1 MSRIAEI
8 NAMIGKLQQE
18 RTDIINAENFKN
30 TEEIK
35 SLKWTKDCDARLHI
49 ESGWSTGLSHY
60 KIFIFG
66 KTPEFTNPINV
77 MGESSLYEYNVL
89 FGKDFMN
96 NSTCFY
102 TSSKETLLKFME
114 HVEFRNFTYDINAYE
129 ILAAAKKKAEKLQQ
143 GNS

>member
-1 MSRIAEI
+1 MNRIAEI

-30 TEEIK
+30 AEEIK

-49 ESGWSTGLSHY
+49 ESIWSAGLPHY

-66 KTPEFTNPINV
+66 KTPEHTNPITV
-77 MGESSLYEYNVL
+77 MGESLVYEYNVL
-89 FGKDFMN
+89 LGKDFMSN
-96 NSTCFY
+96 APCFY

-114 HVEFRNFTYDINAYE
+114 HVEFRNFTYDINTYE
-129 ILAAAKKKAEKLQQ
+129 ILAAARKKAEKLWV
-143 GNS
+143 S

>member
-18 RTDIINAENFKN
+18 RTDIINAENFKDA
-30 TEEIK
+30 EEIK
-35 SLKWTKDCDARLHI
+35 SLKWTKDCDARLCI
-49 ESGWSTGLSHY
+49 ESIWGAGLAHY

-77 MGESSLYEYNVL
+77 MGEHSLYEYNVL

-96 NSTCFY
+96 NSTCF
-102 TSSKETLLKFME
+102 
-114 HVEFRNFTYDINAYE
+114 
-129 ILAAAKKKAEKLQQ
+129 ILAPKKHYLSLW
-143 GNS
+143 NM